1 MKPTMYYLLLS
12 LISFLGCTGENETT
26 DRLID
31 SPVLKN
37 MTVENLSQFSW
48 QNDPVSFDI
57 VDRSLSVT
65 VGEGT
70 DFFNNPEEGSITASA
85 PFLNKEIQGNFVAKA
100 LVEPDFS
107 SQWNAVALMVY
118 LDSLHWI
125 KFAFENSDA
134 TGPSMVSVVT
144 RGTSDDANG
153 AILKDQ
159 SRIWLALVRK
169 GGLYSMHWS
178 EDGEQYY
185 MTRLTQLPNAETIQL
200 GLEMQSPVG
209 KEATHRIHFFEIE
222 NKTVENLRD
231 IN

>member
-1 MKPTMYYLLLS
+1 MKFISHLLILTGWIFNGCIGES
-12 LISFLGCTGENETT
+12 SPIQEVQQMLIS
-26 DRLID
+26 
-31 SPVLKN
+31 KN
-37 MTVENLSQFSW
+37 FSSEYLSQFTWLNPPLSHEIK
-48 QNDPVSFDI
+48 DS
-57 VDRSLSVT
+57 SLSVT

-70 DFFNNPEEGSITASA
+70 DYFNNPEDGSITASA
-85 PFLNKEIQGNFVAKA
+85 PFLNKEIQGDFVAKA

-222 NKTVENLRD
+222 AKSVENLRD